1 MPGRQR
7 AWLRKGLLP
16 HVAAPAAWR
25 VATAGRPL
33 LTATTDCI
41 GQRVW
46 LSMSTNRHAPKTPV
60 QPVSFRR
67 RRHPD

>member
-7 AWLRKGLLP
+7 AWLREGLLP

-25 VATAGRPL
+25 VATTGRPL
-33 LTATTDCI
+33 LTAATGRI
-41 GQRVW
+41 GQRIW
-46 LSMSTNRHAPKTPV
+46 PSMSANGHAPKTPV
-60 QPVSFRR
+60 QPVSFQR